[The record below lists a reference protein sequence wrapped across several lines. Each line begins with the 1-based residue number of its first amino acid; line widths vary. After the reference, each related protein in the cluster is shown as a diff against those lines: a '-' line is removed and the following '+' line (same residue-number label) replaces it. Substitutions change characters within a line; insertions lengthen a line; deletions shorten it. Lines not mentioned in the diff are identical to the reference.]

1 MEVRTIL
8 DEIEET
14 IARIETLNRAQF
26 APTGARRSGSLSQAA
41 QRLFRARQARLWW
54 LQQVRSGMLAEKP
67 RKALL
72 H

>member
-1 MEVRTIL
+1 MEARTIL

-26 APTGARRSGSLSQAA
+26 ANRHPHASGLSLAAR
-41 QRLFRARQARLWW
+41 RLFRARQARLWW
-54 LQQVRSGMLAEKP
+54 LRQVRNGMLAERP
-67 RKALL
+67 CKAPL

>member
-1 MEVRTIL
+1 MEARTIL

-14 IARIETLNRAQF
+14 IARIEILNRAHL
-26 APTGARRSGSLSQAA
+26 AERTRRATGGASLAA

-54 LQQVRSGMLAEKP
+54 LRQVRNGMLAEKP
-67 RKALL
+67 LRAPL

>member
-1 MEVRTIL
+1 MESRTIL

-14 IARIETLNRAQF
+14 IARIETLNRTQF
-26 APTGARRSGSLSQAA
+26 SARTTRASGSLSQAA

-54 LQQVRSGMLAEKP
+54 LRQVRSGMLAEKP

>member
-1 MEVRTIL
+1 MDVRTLL

-14 IARIETLNRAQF
+14 IARIETLNRAQL
-26 APTGARRSGSLSQAA
+26 SGRPVRAASGLSLSA
-41 QRLFRARQARLWW
+41 QRLYRARQARLWW
-54 LQQVRSGMLAEKP
+54 LRQVRNGMLAEKP

>member
-1 MEVRTIL
+1 MEARTIL

-26 APTGARRSGSLSQAA
+26 SSRNRKAGSGLSQAA
-41 QRLFRARQARLWW
+41 ARLFRARQARLWW
-54 LQQVRSGMLAEKP
+54 LRQVRNGMLAERPK
-67 RKALL
+67 KALL

>member
-14 IARIETLNRAQF
+14 IARIETLNRTQL
-26 APTGARRSGSLSQAA
+26 SGRKFPSPRGLSLAA
-41 QRLFRARQARLWW
+41 QRLYRARQARLWW
-54 LQQVRSGMLAEKP
+54 LRQVRNGMLAEKP
-67 RKALL
+67 KMALL

>member
-1 MEVRTIL
+1 MEARTIL

-14 IARIETLNRAQF
+14 IARIETLNRAQQ
-26 APTGARRSGSLSQAA
+26 GASRSRAGRGPSSAA

-54 LQQVRSGMLAEKP
+54 LRQVRNGMLAERPKQ
-67 RKALL
+67 ALL